1 VWGFWGC
8 GAPFIGTEQEGGRS
22 EEAMTDW
29 WSLLPWLPFWETTH
43 LEEGEIEEEDGR
55 Q

>member
-1 VWGFWGC
+1 
-8 GAPFIGTEQEGGRS
+8 
-22 EEAMTDW
+22 MTDW